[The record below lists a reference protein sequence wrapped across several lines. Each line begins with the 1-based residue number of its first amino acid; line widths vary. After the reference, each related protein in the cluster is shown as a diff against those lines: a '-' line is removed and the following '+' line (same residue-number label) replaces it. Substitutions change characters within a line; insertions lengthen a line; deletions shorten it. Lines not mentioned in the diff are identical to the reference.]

1 MPTITQESLR
11 PTKGLLEG
19 TQNAPGQGRNTGGN
33 DKVMEFLTLL
43 FLVTENPDVGK
54 ALGAGIAMG
63 LGSVGPALAIGML
76 VGKAMEALGR
86 NPEARAAIQT
96 NMILGVAFAEA
107 IGIYALL
114 TALIIAFVI

>member
-1 MPTITQESLR
+1 MDFLSFLPF
-11 PTKGLLEG
+11 LLVRE
-19 TQNAPGQGRNTGGN
+19 N
-33 DKVMEFLTLL
+33 D
-43 FLVTENPDVGK
+43 GAK
-54 ALGAGIAMG
+54 AIGAGLAMAV
-63 LGSVGPALAIGML
+63 GSIGPALAIGTL

-114 TALIIAFVI
+114 TALIVAFVV

>member
-1 MPTITQESLR
+1 MDALLLVLLPFLQEV
-11 PTKGLLEG
+11 PQGAFN
-19 TQNAPGQGRNTGGN
+19 NA
-33 DKVMEFLTLL
+33 
-43 FLVTENPDVGK
+43 DVGK
-54 ALGAGIAMG
+54 AIGAGIAMG
-63 LGSVGPALAIGML
+63 LGGIGAGIGIGML
-76 VGKAMEALGR
+76 VAKAMEALGR

>member
-1 MPTITQESLR
+1 MDI
-11 PTKGLLEG
+11 LL
-19 TQNAPGQGRNTGGN
+19 N
-33 DKVMEFLTLL
+33 FLP
-43 FLVTENPDVGK
+43 FLVILETDGAK
-54 ALGAGIAMG
+54 AIGAGLAIALGAI
-63 LGSVGPALAIGML
+63 GPALAIGML

-107 IGIYALL
+107 IGIYALF

>member
-1 MPTITQESLR
+1 MD
-11 PTKGLLEG
+11 LLS
-19 TQNAPGQGRNTGGN
+19 ALP
-33 DKVMEFLTLL
+33 
-43 FLVTENPDVGK
+43 FLVALETDAAK
-54 ALGAGIAMG
+54 AIGAAIAMG
-63 LGSVGPALAIGML
+63 VGGLGPALAIGNL

-114 TALIIAFVI
+114 SALIIAFVI

>member
-1 MPTITQESLR
+1 MSL
-11 PTKGLLEG
+11 LLAYLPLLDIF
-19 TQNAPGQGRNTGGN
+19 TSDGQA
-33 DKVMEFLTLL
+33 
-43 FLVTENPDVGK
+43 K
-54 ALGAGIAMG
+54 AIGAGLAMAIG
-63 LGSVGPALAIGML
+63 AIGPALAIGML

-114 TALIIAFVI
+114 TAIIVAFVI

>member
-1 MPTITQESLR
+1 ME
-11 PTKGLLEG
+11 LLHILSALPYLVAF
-19 TQNAPGQGRNTGGN
+19 NDPGA
-33 DKVMEFLTLL
+33 
-43 FLVTENPDVGK
+43 K

-63 LGSVGPALAIGML
+63 IGAIGPALAIGML

-114 TALIIAFVI
+114 TAIIIAFVI

>member
-1 MPTITQESLR
+1 MN
-11 PTKGLLEG
+11 LL
-19 TQNAPGQGRNTGGN
+19 
-33 DKVMEFLTLL
+33 LSIL
-43 FLVTENPDVGK
+43 FLFTENPDVGK
-54 ALGAGIAMG
+54 AIGAGIAMG
-63 LGSVGPALAIGML
+63 LGGIGPALAIGML

-86 NPEARAAIQT
+86 NPEARASIQT

>member
-1 MPTITQESLR
+1 MDIVSLLAFLPFLQES
-11 PTKGLLEG
+11 GSF
-19 TQNAPGQGRNTGGN
+19 N
-33 DKVMEFLTLL
+33 
-43 FLVTENPDVGK
+43 NPDVGK
-54 ALGAGIAMG
+54 AIGAGIAMG
-63 LGSVGPALAIGML
+63 IGGIGPALAIGML

-114 TALIIAFVI
+114 TAIIIAFVI

>member
-1 MPTITQESLR
+1 MDILSILS
-11 PTKGLLEG
+11 
-19 TQNAPGQGRNTGGN
+19 
-33 DKVMEFLTLL
+33 FLP
-43 FLVTENPDVGK
+43 FLDAFNSPEVGK
-54 ALGAGIAMG
+54 AIGAGLAMG
-63 LGSVGPALAIGML
+63 LGAVGPAIGIGMV

>member
-1 MPTITQESLR
+1 MDILH
-11 PTKGLLEG
+11 LLSFLPFLEL
-19 TQNAPGQGRNTGGN
+19 TGGALN
-33 DKVMEFLTLL
+33 D
-43 FLVTENPDVGK
+43 PSVGK

-63 LGSVGPALAIGML
+63 FGGLGPALAIGML

-86 NPEARAAIQT
+86 NPEARASIQT

-114 TALIIAFVI
+114 SAIIIAFVI

>member
-1 MPTITQESLR
+1 MDISVLLAILPFLQEVPSGAL
-11 PTKGLLEG
+11 
-19 TQNAPGQGRNTGGN
+19 N
-33 DKVMEFLTLL
+33 
-43 FLVTENPDVGK
+43 NPDVGK
-54 ALGAGIAMG
+54 ALGAGLAMG
-63 LGSVGPALAIGML
+63 LGGIGAALGIGML
-76 VGKAMEALGR
+76 VSKAMEALGR

>member
-1 MPTITQESLR
+1 MDILT
-11 PTKGLLEG
+11 
-19 TQNAPGQGRNTGGN
+19 
-33 DKVMEFLTLL
+33 FLPLL
-43 FLVTENPDVGK
+43 FVTTENADVAK
-54 ALGAGIAMG
+54 AIGAGIAMG
-63 LGSVGPALAIGML
+63 LGGLGPALAIGML

-114 TALIIAFVI
+114 SALIIAFVI

>member
-1 MPTITQESLR
+1 MDVLTIL
-11 PTKGLLEG
+11 PFLLAIDADG
-19 TQNAPGQGRNTGGN
+19 A
-33 DKVMEFLTLL
+33 
-43 FLVTENPDVGK
+43 K

-63 LGSVGPALAIGML
+63 IGGIGPAIAIGML

-86 NPEARAAIQT
+86 NPEARGPIQT

-114 TALIIAFVI
+114 TAIIIAFVV

>member
-1 MPTITQESLR
+1 MDVLSYLP
-11 PTKGLLEG
+11 
-19 TQNAPGQGRNTGGN
+19 
-33 DKVMEFLTLL
+33 
-43 FLVTENPDVGK
+43 FLVWLETDAAK
-54 ALGAGIAMG
+54 AIGAALAM
-63 LGSVGPALAIGML
+63 SVGSIAPALAIGNL

-114 TALIIAFVI
+114 TALIIAFVV